1 MMRRGTIAV
10 CALLLLSA
18 RPASAWVMPND
29 IDFICTIHHV
39 TASDLNSLK
48 KLPDSVKAYIS
59 GAIGAMADRGEAF
72 NSTDVVVKSAPATRF
87 IRAGRVGDYWFLW
100 YERGGIAYSKHIVL
114 LHLDLELT
122 PIADKTYGIQD
133 DPCPITDALIDRQR

>member
-1 MMRRGTIAV
+1 MMRRAALAV
-10 CALLLLSA
+10 CAFVLLSA
-18 RPASAWVMPND
+18 RPAGAWVMPND

-48 KLPDSVKAYIS
+48 KLPDSVKAYIAGS
-59 GAIGAMADRGEAF
+59 IGPMADRGEFF
-72 NSTDVVVKSAPATRF
+72 NSTDVIAKPAPSARF

-100 YERGGIAYSKHIVL
+100 YERGGIAYSKHIVV

-122 PIADKTYGIQD
+122 QIADKTYGGQD
-133 DPCPITDALIDRQR
+133 DPCPLTDALIDKAR